1 MKKLLNLL
9 AKAFML
15 LVWAVFITNLVQP
28 FPGMAHI
35 ALNVMAVFT
44 LFMHGLQS
52 LLFSSALGEG
62 VALTRWEK
70 ISIVLF
76 GTFALLDL
84 KNKYL
89 K

>member
-1 MKKLLNLL
+1 MKKVFNLL
-9 AKAFML
+9 AKGFML
-15 LVWAVFITNLVQP
+15 LVWGVFITNLVQP
-28 FPGMAHI
+28 FPGAAHI
-35 ALNVMAVFT
+35 ALNVMAIFT

-52 LLFSSALGEG
+52 LLFSTALAEG
-62 VALTRWEK
+62 VTLNRWEK
-70 ISIVLF
+70 VSIMLF